1 MGRILLVAIF
11 PVSAYYKII
20 GWPGIVSTVE
30 KAGLPYAL
38 PLGAIGTA
46 AEMLLPILVI
56 VGLFT
61 RWAALGLIVYVIAAT
76 YIGHPVLW
84 RMAPDAFFG
93 QLMGQMK
100 NLAMIGGL
108 LLIVGTGPGRLAIA
122 ASARCVRG
130 VTPRPTGGPATARLT
145 SCGRSRA
152 RPTACLCGARI
163 ASCADVAAP
172 ARVGF
177 LGKIPCPR
185 VVHSLAV
192 H

>member
-1 MGRILLVAIF
+1 MKDLSLLVGRILLVAVF

-30 KAGLPYAL
+30 KSGLPYAM

-93 QLMGQMK
+93 QLMSQMK

-108 LLIVGTGPGRLAIA
+108 LLIVGAGPGRLAIQ
-122 ASARCVRG
+122 
-130 VTPRPTGGPATARLT
+130 PTR
-145 SCGRSRA
+145 
-152 RPTACLCGARI
+152 
-163 ASCADVAAP
+163 DVYEA
-172 ARVGF
+172 
-177 LGKIPCPR
+177 
-185 VVHSLAV
+185 
-192 H
+192 